1 MRLRAALLDDWP
13 LKLTSL
19 ALSVLLWLVA
29 SGEESASGL
38 LKVAVQV
45 QPPGGRVIVRA
56 PDQLRATVVGPRRDL
71 LKLAAGPLILTR
83 LLPDTLTADSVQLDF
98 APADLV
104 LPHGV
109 NARVQ
114 DIEPRRVTVELDPV
128 IQRLVPVHPVVV
140 VAPDSGFELVGGVG
154 VAPAQVRV
162 AGSRDAV
169 DAVDSVTTLP
179 LSVHRAD
186 GPSQERIAI
195 DTGSLGLV
203 RVLPTRVTVSINVQA
218 SGERSLAGVP
228 VQLPAARLGGWRP
241 DPEVVT
247 VRLHGPRARLGA
259 LSADSIAVVLDPP
272 LDASGRAAL
281 RLHLPAGIRGVVM
294 PDTVS
299 LVRRSDH
306 G

>member
-1 MRLRAALLDDWP
+1 VRLRAALLDDWP

-19 ALSVLLWLVA
+19 ALSVLLWVVA
-29 SGEESASGL
+29 SAEESASGL

-45 QPPGGRVIVRA
+45 QPPGGRLVVRA
-56 PDQLRATVVGPRRDL
+56 PEQLRATVVGPRRDL
-71 LKLAAGPLILTR
+71 LKLAAEPLILTR

-109 NARVQ
+109 SARVQ

-162 AGSRDAV
+162 AGPRDAV
-169 DAVDSVTTLP
+169 DRVDSVTTLP

-195 DTGSLGLV
+195 DTGSLGPV
-203 RVLPTRVTVSINVQA
+203 RVLPARVTISLNVQA
-218 SGERSLAGVP
+218 SGEQSLSDVP
-228 VQLPAARLGGWRP
+228 VQLPAARLRGWRP
-241 DPEVVT
+241 SPELVT
-247 VRLHGPRARLGA
+247 VRLHGPRSRLGG
-259 LSADSIAVVLDPP
+259 LSADSVAVVLDPP
-272 LDASGRAAL
+272 VDASGRAAL
-281 RLHLPAGIRGVVM
+281 RLHLPEGIRGMVI

-299 LVRRSDH
+299 LVRR
-306 G
+306 GERG

>member
-29 SGEESASGL
+29 SAEESASGL

-56 PDQLRATVVGPRRDL
+56 PDQLRATIVGPRRDL
-71 LKLAAGPLILTR
+71 LKLAAERLILTR

-104 LPHGV
+104 LPHGI

-114 DIEPRRVTVELDPV
+114 DIEPRRVTVELNPV
-128 IQRLVPVHPVVV
+128 IQRLVPVRPVVV

-162 AGSRDAV
+162 AGPREAV
-169 DAVDSVTTLP
+169 DGVDSVATLP

-195 DTGSLGLV
+195 DTAALGPV

-218 SGERSLAGVP
+218 SGERSLSDVP
-228 VQLPAARLGGWRP
+228 VQLPVARLGGRRP
-241 DPEVVT
+241 DPELVT

-259 LSADSIAVVLDPP
+259 LSADSIAVVLEPP
-272 LDASGRAAL
+272 LGAGDRAAL
-281 RLHLPAGIRGVVM
+281 RLHVPAGIRGVVI

-299 LVRRSDH
+299 LVRR
-306 G
+306 GERG